1 MNNNI
6 STKNKVKNNNNP
18 LKSAFTLFGLLLL
31 LISLG
36 IISIILYEQK
46 IPSIRKIFV
55 SEIIGIIGTI
65 FALWLIMSLRGKTVD
80 IIGNEIDVAMIAFI
94 IIILL
99 LIFGN
104 I

>member
-6 STKNKVKNNNNP
+6 STKNKVKNYNNP
-18 LKSAFTLFGLLLL
+18 FKSAFTLFGLLLL